1 MGSLINKLFDES
13 QTNAIQKLW
22 DDKDSRFLVQKE
34 IGKKL
39 LDNKE
44 IIDELPLTQVMFIV
58 SLSNFADSE
67 TECYSVAE
75 IIYWGL
81 HRIDI
86 MPRITEHNG
95 KDLAY
100 RCLISLGF
108 FKKGLIK
115 RWERHAAPSPSFYR
129 QVGIQSFENIGM
141 RDIGNHFYQW
151 ENFMGEFFI

>member
-1 MGSLINKLFDES
+1 MASLIDKLFVES
-13 QTNAIQKLW
+13 QAKAIQKLW
-22 DDKDSRFLVQKE
+22 EDKDSRFLIQKE

-39 LDNKE
+39 LDNDKMV
-44 IIDELPLTQVMFIV
+44 DEFPLTQVMFIV

-67 TECYSVAE
+67 SECYNVAE
-75 IIYWGL
+75 IIYWGM

-86 MPRITEHNG
+86 MPMVTKHKG

-100 RCLISLGF
+100 RCLITLGF
-108 FKKGLIK
+108 FKQGLIK

-141 RDIGNHFYQW
+141 NDIGNHFYQW
-151 ENFMGEFFI
+151 ENFMSEFFI